1 MNILRLGSRFLFPT
15 AQVLNNNTHIVD
27 RDAAKYFYEVNAY
40 YGAFEL
46 EFNRFTKELSELNQQ
61 TNWCDRNHSKMKKN
75 EIDLIPFMRRLGK
88 LDESNINILTI
99 TRQGGWNE
107 VN

>member
-1 MNILRLGSRFLFPT
+1 
-15 AQVLNNNTHIVD
+15 
-27 RDAAKYFYEVNAY
+27 
-40 YGAFEL
+40 
-46 EFNRFTKELSELNQQ
+46 
-61 TNWCDRNHSKMKKN
+61 MKKK